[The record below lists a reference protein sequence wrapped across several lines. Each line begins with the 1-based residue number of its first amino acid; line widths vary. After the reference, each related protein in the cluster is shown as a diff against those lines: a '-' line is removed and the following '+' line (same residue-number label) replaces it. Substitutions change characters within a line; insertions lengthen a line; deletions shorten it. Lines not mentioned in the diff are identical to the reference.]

1 MKKVFFFLA
10 VAGMFGFAAC
20 NNNNTV
26 EEDTTAMEAVET
38 ACEEV
43 MDSTAVEGVAEEVVE
58 NAEAVVAE

>member
-20 NNNNTV
+20 NNNTV

-38 ACEEV
+38 VCEEV